1 MQLRNPSELY
11 DRELLKDTAFH
22 ALMLLTCLVNLLVLL
37 VYCLVWAGAKAYE
50 WYNEPLRNVNL
61 IEDVLA
67 VLPDEPTPDSAT
79 EKVVLYLRDRLDTEL
94 TKVIASKKP
103 SEEITSPFE
112 WPDGFEE
119 IDYDTNT
126 PDESAPEED
135 YEEWF
140 KRNSNLI
147 KDVLAPDDES
157 APDEFDEL
165 YAQRL
170 NDDDEDVTT
179 KLLWTEE
186 EFELADDE
194 VY

>member
-1 MQLRNPSELY
+1 MNLKHPSKLY
-11 DRELLKDTAFH
+11 DRELLRDTAFH
-22 ALMLLTCLVNLLVLL
+22 ALMLLTCLLNLLVLL
-37 VYCLVWAGAKAYE
+37 VYCLVWAGAKLYE
-50 WYNEPLRNVNL
+50 WYNDPLRNVNL

-119 IDYDTNT
+119 IDYD
-126 PDESAPEED
+126 
-135 YEEWF
+135 
-140 KRNSNLI
+140 RNIL
-147 KDVLAPDDES
+147 DES

-170 NDDDEDVTT
+170 NDDDEEY
-179 KLLWTEE
+179 EE
-186 EFELADDE
+186 LE
-194 VY
+194 